1 MNINSYEDAIEF
13 LSVNSFTW
21 LVTGAAGFIG
31 SNLIEK
37 LLMLNQKVIGMDNL
51 STGHLSNIEDVK
63 SNFDKSILDKSFTF
77 IKSDVT
83 DLLACQNACSGIDYV
98 LHQAALGSVP
108 RSVSDPISTH
118 NANINGHLNMLVASR
133 DNSVKRFVYA
143 SSSSIYGDHPDLP
156 KVESKTG
163 NPLSPYAVTKSVN
176 EIYSKNFSTN
186 YGLDSIGLRYFNIFG
201 KRQDPEGAYAA
212 VIPKWVSSIINNE
225 KIHINGDG
233 KTTRD
238 FCYIENV
245 IQANILS
252 AITSN
257 NDAVNKVYNIANN
270 DNTSLLDL
278 FQMISSNL
286 KRKIHEL
293 DIQPPEYREF
303 QDGDVRH
310 SQGSI
315 EKAEKYLG
323 YKPTHNINQGLQEA
337 IDWYIANS

>member
-1 MNINSYEDAIEF
+1 MNINSYEEAIEY

-37 LLMLNQKVIGMDNL
+37 LLILNQRVIGIDNL

-63 SNFDKSILDKSFTF
+63 NSFDKSTLDRNFTF
-77 IKSDVT
+77 LESDVT
-83 DLLACQNACSGIDYV
+83 DISACQAACSGIDYV

-108 RSVSDPISTH
+108 RSVLDPISTH

-133 DNSVKRFVYA
+133 DNAVKRFVYA

-176 EIYSKNFSTN
+176 EIYSKNFSTT
-186 YGLDSIGLRYFNIFG
+186 YGLDTIGLRYFNIFG

-212 VIPKWVSSIINNE
+212 VIPKWVSLMINNE
-225 KIHINGDG
+225 KIQINGDG

-252 AITSN
+252 AVTSN

-278 FQMISSNL
+278 YQMISANL
-286 KRKIHEL
+286 KRKIQKLE
-293 DIQPPEYREF
+293 IQSPEYRDF

-315 EKAEKYLG
+315 QKAEKYLG
-323 YKPTHNINQGLQEA
+323 YKPTHNINQGLHEA